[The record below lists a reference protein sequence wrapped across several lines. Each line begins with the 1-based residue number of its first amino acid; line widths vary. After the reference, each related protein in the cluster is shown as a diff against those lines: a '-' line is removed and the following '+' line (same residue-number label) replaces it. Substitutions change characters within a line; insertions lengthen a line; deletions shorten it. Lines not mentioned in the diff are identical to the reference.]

1 MKNKNI
7 LLAVCG
13 SISFYKAFEILS
25 LLKKNGANVK
35 VLLSDGA
42 LKFTTPL
49 GFEALSDGVLT
60 STNENWANG
69 LDHISFSKNDLLII
83 APASANSINKIAN
96 GIADNI
102 FLQTILAASCPKIIA
117 PAANYNML
125 DNPATIRNLKILKD
139 DGFIIIEPTIK
150 TLACGDYGRGA
161 LNEPWVIV
169 EAAKRVLNQ
178 DKFYKNKKVI
188 ITGGPTT
195 EKIDD
200 VRAITNHSSG
210 KMAKALADSF
220 YYAGA
225 NVVFI
230 SSIDFNTPYEI
241 IKFNSSS
248 ELYNILNQQK
258 VNSDD
263 ILVMCAAVSDFICAN
278 PKYGKIKKD
287 QMGDRIELKLNIDI
301 LKNINLNCKKIGFK
315 MEMDDQNALDNAKN
329 MLINKNLDA
338 VCLNILGDD
347 IKFGSNETKISFITK
362 DTIIQTDL
370 TSKELVASQITILAK
385 NI

>member
-42 LKFTTPL
+42 LKFTTSL

-150 TLACGDYGRGA
+150 TLACGDYGKGA

-169 EAAKRVLNQ
+169 ETAKRVLNQ
-178 DKFYKNKKVI
+178 DEFYKGKKVI

-230 SSIDFNTPYEI
+230 SSINFNATYEI
-241 IKFNSSS
+241 IKFNSSN
-248 ELYNILNQQK
+248 ELCNILNQQK
-258 VNSDD
+258 VNLDD

-278 PKYGKIKKD
+278 PKDGKIKKD

-315 MEMDDQNALDNAKN
+315 MEMDAKNALDNAKN

-338 VCLNILGDD
+338 VCLNILGDK